1 MTPEHAAELV
11 AAQDRVPVLEL
22 ARVSYTYAGAT
33 TTALREVELSLAA
46 GEVLGVVGPNDA
58 GKSTLGLVA
67 AGLAPQAIG
76 GHLVG
81 TVSIEGAAT
90 RDLRPHELAQRVGIL
105 FQDPATQLSG
115 TARTVWEEVA
125 FGPRNLGL
133 PPAEVADRVVEA
145 LEALRIAGLAPRAP
159 DRLSGGESQLVA
171 LAAVLALRPGVLV
184 LDEPTSQLDPVG
196 TELVADALGRLRDA
210 GTAIVLI
217 EHKVDVVQALA
228 GRVVVLESGRVAE
241 TGTATAILADPV
253 LDRVGVDHP
262 SDVRIA
268 RALEAAGM
276 PASAAGL

>member
-1 MTPEHAAELV
+1 MSESRPAAKHA
-11 AAQDRVPVLEL
+11 LEL
-22 ARVSYTYAGAT
+22 SGVAYTYAGAAVP
-33 TTALREVELSLAA
+33 ALREVDLVLAR

-76 GHLVG
+76 GRLVG
-81 TVSIEGAAT
+81 TVAIDGVPT
-90 RDLRPHELAQRVGIL
+90 RDLKPHELAQRVGIL
-105 FQDPATQLSG
+105 FQNPATQISG

-133 PPAEVADRVVEA
+133 ALDEIAERVAFA
-145 LEALRIAGLAPRAP
+145 LEWLGVQALAPRAP

-171 LAAVLALRPGVLV
+171 LASVLALRPDVLV

-196 TELVADALGRLRDA
+196 TVLVAYALGRLRDA

-217 EHKVDVVQALA
+217 EHKADVVQSLA
-228 GRVVVLESGRVAE
+228 KRVVVLEEGRVA
-241 TGTATAILADPV
+241 AIGPAEDMLADPV
-253 LDRVGVDHP
+253 LESVGVEPP

-268 RALEAAGM
+268 RALEAAGL
-276 PASAAGL
+276 PASAARL